1 MTPLLHLSRTLFLF
15 LDVVP
20 AHTITVFSQHHV
32 SHSCPRISRSSCPS
46 LRSIIPDYISH
57 MHTRHRHQLSSSPSS
72 SSAVCCL
79 LFSPLTPTQHTSLN
93 AYNWN
98 FFLSFF
104 FLFFFNRPFNY
115 AFVSPFLSL
124 RDDHPLSPRRPAS
137 YVLYPFENVFP
148 NPDPFLP
155 VFSGDLLW
163 YLSCGDAIV
172 RTVKRVSE
180 PFF

>member
-15 LDVVP
+15 LDVVL
-20 AHTITVFSQHHV
+20 ARTITVFSQHHV
-32 SHSCPRISRSSCPS
+32 SHSCPRISRPSCPS

-104 FLFFFNRPFNY
+104 FLFFLTVLLITPLCLPSSAYAMTTRYRPVAPPRTYSTHLKTSFQTPTL
-115 AFVSPFLSL
+115 SFLS
-124 RDDHPLSPRRPAS
+124 SPGISFGICR
-137 YVLYPFENVFP
+137 VETLLY
-148 NPDPFLP
+148 
-155 VFSGDLLW
+155 
-163 YLSCGDAIV
+163 A
-172 RTVKRVSE
+172 R
-180 PFF
+180 